1 MDNVPVKGMQLN
13 DSRAKLRPNE
23 RGSVMIMTAILMA
36 GIVLAIGLCIDIAR
50 LYMVRTELQNA
61 ADAAALAAAR
71 ELDSGAGGIQ
81 DAVLRAT
88 SIINTYGFNDAA
100 VNVQAVNV
108 EFAINL
114 NGTYVSA
121 GEADDNPTVY
131 RFVRVTTNS
140 VTMPML
146 FAARVLGANRTES
159 KSAVAGMSVGLN
171 TICDFFPFAVALD
184 DSDPTDGVDEDDNPI
199 FTLPAP
205 NTPMTLNFVQGTGN
219 TMTLRHRDYVILE
232 VPEITGVGV
241 PETVRLA
248 AGLTSICATLDEN
261 IDFHATPSSNVNN
274 GPRNIADGTNTRF
287 DIYPG
292 PPGGAPGG
300 GPGGGPGGDT
310 GGGPGGGGPGQLNP
324 TEFPPDTNVADNIS
338 YQQYID
344 RTSVQAPPNHP
355 PGRDQRRILVVPV
368 VKPGTYTGTPVSAP
382 TIKFAAFFLKRPVEV
397 DNPCSNA
404 LDGCARFEVEFI
416 DERLVI
422 GRGSFV
428 PGGGTSSLTLP
439 VLFK

>member
-1 MDNVPVKGMQLN
+1 MHNAPVKGMRLK
-13 DSRAKLRPNE
+13 DGRANE

-36 GIVLAIGLCIDIAR
+36 GIVLAVGLCIDIAR
-50 LYMVRTELQNA
+50 IYMVRTELQNA

-88 SIINTYGFNDAA
+88 TIVNTYGFNDAA

-108 EFAINL
+108 EFATNL
-114 NGTYVSA
+114 NGTYVQASV
-121 GEADDNPTVY
+121 ADDNPTVY

-159 KSAVAGMSVGLN
+159 KAAVAGMSVGVN

-184 DSDPTDGVDEDDNPI
+184 DSDLADRDVNGNPV
-199 FTLPAP
+199 FTLPAA
-205 NTPMTLNFVQGTGN
+205 NTTMTLNFVQGTGN
-219 TMTLRHRDYVILE
+219 TMTLRHRDYVIIE
-232 VPEITGVGV
+232 VPEISGNGV

-248 AGLTSICATLDEN
+248 GGLTSICATLNQN
-261 IDFHATPSSNVNN
+261 IAFHATPSSNVNN
-274 GPRNIADGTNTRF
+274 GPRNIVDGTNTRF
-287 DIYPG
+287 NVY
-292 PPGGAPGG
+292 AN
-300 GPGGGPGGDT
+300 
-310 GGGPGGGGPGQLNP
+310 GPGQLNP
-324 TEFPPDTNVADNIS
+324 TEFPPDSNVARNITF
-338 YQQYID
+338 QQYDD
-344 RTSVQAPPNHP
+344 RTVVTPPSPNG
-355 PGRDQRRILVVPV
+355 PGTDQRRILVVPV
-368 VKPGTYTGTPVSAP
+368 VAPGTYTGSPVSAP
-382 TIKFAAFFLKRPVEV
+382 TIAFAAFFLKDMPTV

-404 LDGCARFEVEFI
+404 LDGCARFPVEFI

-439 VLFK
+439 VLFQ